1 MQTQEFSSK
10 VTNLEEK
17 ADFKLSDMSAW
28 EPEED

>member
-17 ADFKLSDMSAW
+17 PDFKLSGKSAS